1 VLDVLGAV
9 RAADLI
15 RGEKPAMR
23 KVVLALVLGA
33 GLLGL
38 LLYSQRRVEPFRVS
52 GFIEADELRVGSHVG
67 GRVLRGLVE
76 EGERVPEDGVLFE
89 LEPFDLLER
98 RAQAVLRLLRSGF
111 RREDVERPR
120 AAVRQDST
128 PAA

>member
-1 VLDVLGAV
+1 
-9 RAADLI
+9 
-15 RGEKPAMR
+15 MR

-52 GFIEADELRVGSHVG
+52 GFIEADELRVGSRVG